1 MGGKTKDLIVLHG
14 KQATHDIEI
23 SFSLVTLDETVF
35 RVHWRRIADV
45 PTRFPPP
52 LGPCES
58 REEV

>member
-1 MGGKTKDLIVLHG
+1 MGGKTKDLIELHG

-23 SFSLVTLDETVF
+23 SFSLLYSLDETVF

-45 PTRFPPP
+45 PTVSPP